1 MYHTCD
7 TTPGNSG
14 SSIMVTDQ
22 NLIGYYKKGITKVCI
37 GIHTGSEPLKH
48 LNFATLITP
57 DIGCWIERE
66 VNIYY
71 NENREESEES
81 Y

>member
-14 SSIMVTDQ
+14 SSVMVTDKNFIDEGWRAQ
-22 NLIGYYKKGITKVCI
+22 GVTKLCI

-48 LNFATLITP
+48 LNFATLITE
-57 DIGCWIERE
+57 DIMGWIGREGKIYAKERGQGQWK
-66 VNIYY
+66 
-71 NENREESEES
+71 
-81 Y
+81 

>member
-14 SSIMVTDQ
+14 SSIMVTDK
-22 NLIGYYKKGITKVCI
+22 NFFDKGMLEAGYTKKCI

-48 LNFATLITP
+48 LNFATLITQ
-57 DIGCWIERE
+57 DIMGWIGREVGIYSDERE
-66 VNIYY
+66 QGQWK
-71 NENREESEES
+71 
-81 Y
+81 

>member
-14 SSIMVTDQ
+14 SSVMVTDEDFIPAYM
-22 NLIGYYKKGITKVCI
+22 LEEGFTKKCI

-48 LNFATLITP
+48 LNFATLITT
-57 DIGCWIERE
+57 DIAGWIHREAVIYDEERD
-66 VNIYY
+66 NG
-71 NENREESEES
+71 
-81 Y
+81 